1 MIRIFRIAPNSIS
14 NGYAGSIRGRHLSPA
29 TREIMTARGVGLGAG
44 LSVLDRLI
52 DRVPESSVEG
62 AASAWEEMRQIKTA
76 LCRDLSVL
84 LNTRR
89 GEPEFDADFAEATN
103 SILTFG
109 VADFTARNLKNRV
122 DQDGVRLSLERAIRQ
137 FEPRITR
144 VTVTV
149 QEADAAAP
157 VLRFE
162 ISASLVID
170 NGAEDIVFDAA
181 LHRDSR
187 RVSVTGA
194 AS

>member
-1 MIRIFRIAPNSIS
+1 
-14 NGYAGSIRGRHLSPA
+14 
-29 TREIMTARGVGLGAG
+29 MTGPGVGLGTG
-44 LSVLDRLI
+44 LSLLDRLI
-52 DRVPESSVEG
+52 DRAPESSVE
-62 AASAWEEMRQIKTA
+62 AAVSAWEEMRQIKAA
-76 LCRDLSVL
+76 LCRDLSAL

-89 GEPEFDADFAEATN
+89 GEPEFDADFTEAAN
-103 SILTFG
+103 SILNFG

-149 QEADAAAP
+149 QEADTAMP
-157 VLRFE
+157 VLRFG

-170 NGAEDIVFDAA
+170 NAGEDVVFDAA

-187 RVSVTGA
+187 RISVAGT